1 MPGAAEADLVG
12 WWQFENNTLDSSGA
26 GHNGIALGG
35 PGYVPGKVGQA
46 MSFDGVDDYVQILG
60 WKGILGANPFTIT
73 AWFNTTQTSGDN
85 GEIMGWG
92 KTVWPDPAQPA
103 DFEFR
108 IEWSTLTGMSFGR
121 YIQMHEVVTTGEW
134 LHGAVVVQPNGKLVD
149 PLTKLYLNGVEMPTS
164 SGGAFDEVLNIIAEH
179 DVNIGRRPQYG
190 DKKFDGL
197 LDEVAIWD
205 VALSGDA
212 IRDIYNDGV
221 PEPAT
226 VALLGLGGLALIRR
240 RKRTV

>member
-1 MPGAAEADLVG
+1 
-12 WWQFENNTLDSSGA
+12 
-26 GHNGIALGG
+26 
-35 PGYVPGKVGQA
+35 
-46 MSFDGVDDYVQILG
+46 
-60 WKGILGANPFTIT
+60 
-73 AWFNTTQTSGDN
+73 
-85 GEIMGWG
+85 
-92 KTVWPDPAQPA
+92 
-103 DFEFR
+103 
-108 IEWSTLTGMSFGR
+108 
-121 YIQMHEVVTTGEW
+121 MHEVVTTGEW